1 MIILEIWRNQRS
13 DAVKALQQL
22 SSPLVVPID
31 DSTGHVSAIG
41 ESHPAIPQLAGG
53 RLIVPIENAGLGPA
67 INITA
72 NLTTSSGDRPSVD
85 YAAIRVLAA
94 GRRAALIFGPHES
107 LADFELQ
114 LSYEDPTVRPH
125 RLTASW
131 RLEHRSY
138 IEDETPPDEPG
149 SCMGRPSLTRLIEG
163 RFGSA
168 AVLPPAAGANDLQ
181 PRRANRTRT
190 EMRS

>member
-31 DSTGHVSAIG
+31 DSTGHVSAIS

-72 NLTTSSGDRPSVD
+72 KLTTNSGDRPSVD
-85 YAAIRVLAA
+85 YAAMCVLAP

-114 LSYEDPTVRPH
+114 LSYEDPRARPR

-138 IEDETPPDEPG
+138 IEGETPRTNQ
-149 SCMGRPSLTRLIEG
+149 SCSWAGPSLARLIEG
-163 RFGSA
+163 QFGPAPGVLSQRSSA
-168 AVLPPAAGANDLQ
+168 A
-181 PRRANRTRT
+181 PR
-190 EMRS
+190 E